1 MEQTLQLCNFREIT
15 NNNIKNSIIS
25 VIYQELTINNFRY
38 QLIDNKNMDN
48 LKKEVFYI
56 TPHIIGTNCW
66 IIYYEGHN
74 VPRGQYILYKKDLKS
89 FRNQIN
95 FHQFKLFGFDYA
107 NKAANNLYPL
117 TIFEGK
123 IIMMNNT
130 KPIFLIQD
138 LYIYNGI
145 QVLTKNLPD
154 KVKLIEELLP
164 NLNNGLDQKFVIKLS
179 GIYTFDQLGDLIFN
193 KIKKS
198 TMKINGLIFLPEKS
212 GRTFLYINDTEF
224 GMLRTNVPDEQ
235 VCKQYASLSVPS
247 IPLQMSH
254 KTQLDNHLIN
264 DFVLRKTNIA
274 DVFEIYKYEFKEKI
288 YLNLTK
294 DRYVGICH
302 IPDIKTSHYCK
313 MMGDANEIFVNKCNY
328 NYKFKKWSPIVN

>member
-1 MEQTLQLCNFREIT
+1 MEQTLQHCNFREIT

-38 QLIDNKNMDN
+38 QLLDSKNMDT

-66 IIYYEGHN
+66 IIYYEAPN

-89 FRNQIN
+89 FRNQVN
-95 FHQFKLFGFDYA
+95 LHHFKLFTFEYV
-107 NKAANNLYPL
+107 NKSMNKLYPL
-117 TIFEGK
+117 TILEGK
-123 IIMMNNT
+123 VITMNM
-130 KPIFLIQD
+130 KPIFLIND
-138 LYIYNGI
+138 MYIYNGI
-145 QVLTKNLPD
+145 HILTKNLPD

-164 NLNNGLDQKFVIKLS
+164 DLNNGLDSKFVIKLA

-198 TMKINGLIFLPEKS
+198 IMKINGLIFLPEKS

-224 GMLRTNVPDEQ
+224 GMLRNNVPEDQ
-235 VCKQYASLSVPS
+235 ICKQYASLSVPS

-254 KTQLDNHLIN
+254 KMQLDNHLVN
-264 DFVLRKTNIA
+264 DFVLRKTNVA
-274 DVFEIYKYEFKEKI
+274 DVFEIYKYEIKEKI

-294 DRYVGICH
+294 DRYIGICH
-302 IPDIKTSHYCK
+302 ISDIKTSHYCK
-313 MMGDANEIFVNKCNY
+313 MMGDTNEIFVNKCNY